1 MITNILDRR
10 QMLQSTA
17 IAAGI
22 AAALKAS
29 PVCLADETARSLK
42 EGDVILFQGDSITDA
57 GRDRN
62 SEGNPNNART
72 LGNGY
77 PVLIA
82 SELLN
87 DHAKLKLQVYNRGI
101 SGHKVP
107 DLDNRWQKDCIDIKP
122 AVLSILVGVND
133 IWHKLNGNYDGT
145 VETYNTGFTA
155 LVQKT
160 QDALPDTTIVICEPF
175 ALRSGAVNDSWYPE
189 FDERRAVAKE
199 VAQAAK
205 TIWVPFQTMFDEAI
219 AAGTE
224 PQYWAG
230 DGVHPTLAGHALMA
244 QTWRKI
250 VGV

>member
-1 MITNILDRR
+1 MHNISPQRNTLWVSETDYRPSPR
-10 QMLQSTA
+10 IDALRA
-17 IAAGI
+17 ALVAAGI
-22 AAALKAS
+22 AS
-29 PVCLADETARSLK
+29 PPT
-42 EGDVILFQGDSITDA
+42 
-57 GRDRN
+57 RDIR
-62 SEGNPNNART
+62 
-72 LGNGY
+72 Y
-77 PVLIA
+77 
-82 SELLN
+82 
-87 DHAKLKLQVYNRGI
+87 
-101 SGHKVP
+101 
-107 DLDNRWQKDCIDIKP
+107 
-122 AVLSILVGVND
+122 D